1 MLRGIRSRGRG
12 PLRSR
17 PQRGV
22 AGPSSG
28 GRRRRRRGYGA
39 SASTA
44 TGPGARMSR
53 RVRGAGK
60 RGGRRRMKK
69 HACP

>member
-22 AGPSSG
+22 AGPSG

-39 SASTA
+39 SASSA

-53 RVRGAGK
+53 RVRGAGR

-69 HACP
+69 QACP